1 MILKTYAAAAALTI
15 AATQAHATLVEI
27 TDCTNAVACD
37 IVVPVTPYT
46 VSQNPDDGKLIAWN
60 EVQNYTL
67 LQDLAVDRV
76 ADESAPFITKISNN
90 NFLIKAG
97 TIVSS
102 HYVQWDNLPGTNNN
116 VQATITLD
124 SPIFAFITADQ
135 KMFNSDFLGL
145 AGVDY
150 NDFGLRGLEAGDD
163 TVFDGNSVNI
173 DWSATSPGDW
183 TRLITAYSPGGQVP
197 VPAAL
202 PLLLGGMGVRGFAAR
217 RRRKT

>member
-1 MILKTYAAAAALTI
+1 
-15 AATQAHATLVEI
+15 
-27 TDCTNAVACD
+27 
-37 IVVPVTPYT
+37 
-46 VSQNPDDGKLIAWN
+46 
-60 EVQNYTL
+60 
-67 LQDLAVDRV
+67 
-76 ADESAPFITKISNN
+76 
-90 NFLIKAG
+90 
-97 TIVSS
+97 
-102 HYVQWDNLPGTNNN
+102 
-116 VQATITLD
+116 
-124 SPIFAFITADQ
+124 
-135 KMFNSDFLGL
+135 MFDSDFLGL

-202 PLLLGGMGVRGFAAR
+202 PLLLGGMGVLGFAAR